1 MIFIQRFFRS
11 ITTSDINITSSDT
24 IIITKRYCQE
34 GPMSPKSGT
43 QTTADRPRRGSP
55 EQTRERLI
63 TAAASQFN
71 RFGYH
76 GTDSNSI
83 AKAARYATGTF
94 YKHFRDKRD
103 IFLAAYER
111 WVAAEWKEI
120 GDELSR
126 MQNAETTARLLVDL
140 SVKFHTEWRGLRASL
155 MELVFS
161 DPDARKFFR
170 AQRRRQLALIV
181 ELRSRFALPARTRE
195 QDAIHLYMTER
206 VFDAIG
212 QGEIQSLSLDRE
224 AVIESMVDKVHTF
237 LTKDK

>member
-1 MIFIQRFFRS
+1 
-11 ITTSDINITSSDT
+11 
-24 IIITKRYCQE
+24 
-34 GPMSPKSGT
+34 MSQKSGT
-43 QTTADRPRRGSP
+43 QALADRPRRGSP

-63 TAAASQFN
+63 TAAARQFN
-71 RFGYH
+71 RLGYH

-83 AKAARYATGTF
+83 AKEAGYATGTF
-94 YKHFRDKRD
+94 YKHFSDKRE

-111 WVAAEWKEI
+111 WVAAEWKEV

-126 MQNAETTARLLVDL
+126 MRSAEETARRLVEL
-140 SVKFHTEWRGLRASL
+140 SIKFHTEWRGLRASL

-161 DPDARKFFR
+161 DPDARRFFR
-170 AQRRRQLALIV
+170 AQRRRQLDLVA

-212 QGEIQSLSLDRE
+212 QGEIQSLGLDKDV
-224 AVIESMVDKVHTF
+224 VIESMVEKVHA
-237 LTKDK
+237 LLERGDGRKRRS